1 MKLPH
6 LKLRI
11 YVRLLMFQY
20 NTFYVQVDISL
31 LIPYVEY
38 SLHNAWPQDLHN
50 IQYLETAM
58 QYTLQGASFK
68 PWYVTISKYIL
79 DFPRGISTQKEMPN
93 TKIINMHD
101 SSDISVIWQVESQ
114 IKVYTL
120 KSFNNSRRIRQW
132 LNNLFV
138 FDNILHPQS
147 KSFP

>member
-11 YVRLLMFQY
+11 YVRLFMFQY

-31 LIPYVEY
+31 LILYVEF
-38 SLHNAWPQDLHN
+38 SLHNAWLQDLQN
-50 IQYLETAM
+50 IPYLETAM

-93 TKIINMHD
+93 TKIINMYD
-101 SSDISVIWQVESQ
+101 SSDICVIWQVESQ

-138 FDNILHPQS
+138 FNNTLHPQS

>member
-31 LIPYVEY
+31 LILYVEF
-38 SLHNAWPQDLHN
+38 SLHNAWLQDLHN

-93 TKIINMHD
+93 TKIINMYD
-101 SSDISVIWQVESQ
+101 SSDICVIWQVESQ

-138 FDNILHPQS
+138 FNNTLHPQS